1 MMDKLYKIR
10 TLFV

>member
-10 TLFV
+10 TLFI

>member
-10 TLFV
+10 TLFM